1 MTFAIS
7 RSPGTLAGDDRFDL
21 GAWAMLS
28 PDYAAWAREA
38 SVLAGELERG
48 LHNGELFAVIQPR
61 MALVPG
67 GGVRLAG
74 AEMLARWCHPQRGL
88 VSPGQFIPIA
98 EVTGLIEPL
107 GDFMLETAAR
117 TLAGWLARDGQA
129 TGLAVNLS
137 ARQFSSSKLPLRL
150 ARLRSDYGLP
160 PGLIELEVTESTAM
174 RDADRTEAVLGEL
187 RTVGVP
193 VSIDDFGT
201 GFSSLAYLRRFQVDA
216 LKIDKSLIDDLGVDP
231 HANAVCNAIV
241 QLGRSLDIKV
251 VAEGVEHV
259 RQLDYLRHAR
269 CDEIQGYIFSRPLD
283 ADVFERAW
291 LRPSR
296 VVPASREAPRS
307 GSDGIAAVVAAAQQL
322 ERADA

>member
-7 RSPGTLAGDDRFDL
+7 QSPGALTEDERFDL

-48 LHNGELFAVIQPR
+48 LENGELFAVIQPR
-61 MALVPG
+61 MALLSG
-67 GGVRLAG
+67 GGVELSG
-74 AEMLARWCHPQRGL
+74 AEMLARWSHPQHGPIPPSR
-88 VSPGQFIPIA
+88 FIPIA
-98 EVTGLIEPL
+98 EATGLIESL

-117 TLAGWLARDGQA
+117 TLSEWLARYGHA

-137 ARQFSSSKLPLRL
+137 ARQFSNSRLPEKLE
-150 ARLRSDYGLP
+150 RLRANHGLP
-160 PGLIELEVTESTAM
+160 PGLLELEVTESAAM
-174 RDADRTEAVLGEL
+174 RDAARAVAVLGDL

-201 GFSSLAYLRRFQVDA
+201 GFSSLAYLRRFEVDA

-231 HANAVCNAIV
+231 NANAVCNAIL
-241 QLGRSLDIKV
+241 QLGRALGIKV

-259 RQLDYLRHAR
+259 RQLEYLRYAR
-269 CDEIQGYIFSRPLD
+269 CDEVQGYFFGRP
-283 ADVFERAW
+283 VEVETFER
-291 LRPSR
+291 
-296 VVPASREAPRS
+296 
-307 GSDGIAAVVAAAQQL
+307 
-322 ERADA
+322 ERFIH

>member
-7 RSPGTLAGDDRFDL
+7 QSPGTLAGDDRFDL

-48 LHNGELFAVIQPR
+48 LRNGELFAAIQPR
-61 MALVPG
+61 MKFVPG
-67 GGVRLAG
+67 GGVSLAG
-74 AEMLARWCHPQRGL
+74 AEILARWCHPRRGL
-88 VSPGQFIPIA
+88 VPPGQFIPIA

-117 TLAGWLARDGQA
+117 TLSAWLARYGRA
-129 TGLAVNLS
+129 IGLAVNLS
-137 ARQFSSSKLPLRL
+137 ARQFAGSKLPVQLE
-150 ARLRSDYGLP
+150 RLRSDYHLP
-160 PGLIELEVTESTAM
+160 TGLIELEVTESTAM
-174 RDADRTEAVLGEL
+174 RDAARTEAVLGEL
-187 RTVGVP
+187 RMVGVP

-259 RQLDYLRHAR
+259 RQLDFLRHAC
-269 CDEIQGYIFSRPLD
+269 CDEIQGYIFSRPV
-283 ADVFERAW
+283 DVDIFERVW
-291 LRPSR
+291 LQPWQAAR
-296 VVPASREAPRS
+296 ASSEAPHC
-307 GSDGIAAVVAAAQQL
+307 GSDGIADGVAAEQPIDWV
-322 ERADA
+322 DA